1 MAENKNKGLFVV
13 IEGGDGCGKST
24 LIQGLKM
31 EFPNALF
38 LREPGGTLFGEKVR
52 ELILNSAEISK
63 LTEMLL
69 FASSRSEL
77 VEKVIIPTLNEGKMI
92 ICDRFVYSSYV
103 YQGMCTDIG
112 LNNVEEVNNLALRGV
127 KPDLVIFLKV
137 SKSLRTGIENRLDI
151 QSEKQ
156 SKKIYDSYDY
166 LANRDKSIKV
176 IEIDGKS
183 IDDVRQEAKR
193 LIMESLKNARQKDNK
208 DIAREC

>member
-1 MAENKNKGLFVV
+1 MAENKNKGVFVV

-52 ELILNSAEISK
+52 ELILNNAEISK

-137 SKSLRTGIENRLDI
+137 SKSLRDGIENRLDI
-151 QSEKQ
+151 QSEEQ

>member
-52 ELILNSAEISK
+52 ELILNNAEISK

-77 VEKVIIPTLNEGKMI
+77 IEKVIIPTLNEGKMI

-151 QSEKQ
+151 QSEEQ

>member
-52 ELILNSAEISK
+52 ELILNNAEISK

-151 QSEKQ
+151 QSEEQ